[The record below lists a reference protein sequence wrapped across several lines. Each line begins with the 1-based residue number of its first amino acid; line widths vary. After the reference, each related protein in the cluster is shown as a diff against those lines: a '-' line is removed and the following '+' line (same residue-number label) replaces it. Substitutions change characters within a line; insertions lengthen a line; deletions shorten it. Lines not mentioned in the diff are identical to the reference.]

1 MPRLFLKTNSSR
13 IKAEAICMFH
23 CWIRKADAAWRRA
36 RSAGKGT
43 VAEKRYF
50 FLPPAVSRKAAAPI
64 FVHSFWHHLS
74 VEFFTS
80 LENLFAEMKTGTEVV
95 CIDDRFSPEVAEQYA
110 ALPVRDT
117 HYHIR
122 HIYEGRTTRH
132 KTTTGVLLVEL
143 HNPPDIVRGLNTEL
157 GFEISR
163 FREVEE
169 VEEQEE
175 VHEFEKQP
183 AEVTFS

>member
-1 MPRLFLKTNSSR
+1 MDLYPERLGKEPHLPEFNQGT
-13 IKAEAICMFH
+13 
-23 CWIRKADAAWRRA
+23 RKI
-36 RSAGKGT
+36 
-43 VAEKRYF
+43 
-50 FLPPAVSRKAAAPI
+50 LP
-64 FVHSFWHHLS
+64 
-74 VEFFTS
+74 VEFFKS

-132 KTTTGVLLVEL
+132 KTTTGVLLIEL